1 MAGKLGKWQV
11 RGFTSWK
18 GLTNRNHLV
27 GAFGAAPQK
36 ASNIM
41 VKLLAYQFGNLTS
54 STLEQLPV
62 KYFDTDEEYTW
73 DLVGSN
79 QRNIPLVEARKY
91 DGTVITSGNSVVGVN
106 GEPFYLVFGEDW
118 FFKNEVLFG
127 ELNELYPIKVME
139 EPTIEGTNYVYKVYL
154 FGRNEAGIPVNRL
167 LAGERFSHEFSPI
180 EREMSREQGGIR
192 YSTPVAMRNEWSS
205 IRKKVKINNSAMMDQ
220 KLMVGVPVIKPTAN
234 GGYQEDVVHSWLLYT
249 DYLFEEEFREEKNSV
264 MMFGRSNRDDN
275 GVYHDFGDSGYVIKQ
290 GSGLREQME
299 SANTMYYNTFS
310 LKLIEDALYQLSAGK
325 LGMQDRTFIMKTG
338 EVGALLFHK
347 AVSDMTS
354 GWTQFILDNSSV
366 GAIRKTNSQLHTNA
380 LSAGFQFTEFKAPN
394 GVTLQ
399 VEVSS
404 EYDNPVRNK
413 MLDASGRPVESG
425 RFDILKI
432 GTGDQQNV
440 FKCEIKNRPEV
451 RGYQKGLRDPFTGKQ
466 VDYMSTD
473 EDSCTVHKM
482 ATFGVCI
489 LDPTRT
495 MSIIPARLSGIE

>member
-11 RGFTSWK
+11 KGFTSWK
-18 GLTNRNHLV
+18 GLTNRNHLLA
-27 GAFGAAPQK
+27 AFGAAPQK

-73 DLVGSN
+73 DIVGSN
-79 QRNIPLVEARKY
+79 QRNIPLVEARNY
-91 DGTVITSGNSVVGVN
+91 AGESLTGTKDIVGKN
-106 GEPFYLVFGEDW
+106 GEPFYLVFPEDW
-118 FFKNEVLFG
+118 FFRNEVLFG

-139 EPTIEGTNYVYKVYL
+139 EAKMEGTNAVYKCYL
-154 FGRNEAGIPVNRL
+154 FGLNEDGIPAKRL
-167 LAGERFSHEFSPI
+167 QPGERFSHEFSPI

-192 YSTPVAMRNEWSS
+192 YSTPVEMRNEWSS
-205 IRKKVKINNSAMMDQ
+205 IRKKLKINNAAMMDQ
-220 KLMVGVPVIKPTAN
+220 KLMVGVPVIKPLAN
-234 GGYQEDVVHSWLLYT
+234 GGYQEDTVHSWLLYS

-264 MMFGRSNRDDN
+264 MMFGRLNRDAN
-275 GVYHDFGDSGYVIKQ
+275 GMYHDVGDSGFVIKQ

-310 LKLIEDALYQLSAGK
+310 LKLIEDALYQLSASK
-325 LGMQDRTFIMKTG
+325 LGMGDRTFVMKTG

-347 AVSDMTS
+347 AVSDLTS
-354 GWTQFILDNSSV
+354 GWTQFIMDNSSI
-366 GAIRKTNSQLHTNA
+366 GAIKKTNSNLHTNS

-399 VEVSS
+399 VEVSP

-413 MLDASGRPVESG
+413 MLDANGRPLESG

-432 GTGDQQNV
+432 GSMDQQNI

-451 RGYQKGLRDPFTGKQ
+451 RGYQPGLRDPFTGKQ
-466 VDYMSTD
+466 VNYMSTD

-482 ATFGVCI
+482 ATFGVCV

-495 MSIIPARLSGIE
+495 MSIIPAQLSGVE